1 MTRHVRLVQHNV
13 NRLSIREWGL
23 PAVLYN
29 GRAWQSERRRTIS
42 VIVRRGDKAFVET
55 RPYEF
60 VFSTDEQWMPK
71 AWAEAMNEY
80 AEQWPESAP
89 RLIKI
94 KHYRN
99 PKRTVYVP

>member
-1 MTRHVRLVQHNV
+1 MTRPIRLVQHNV

-23 PAVLYN
+23 PT
-29 GRAWQSERRRTIS
+29 GGFIGTSWRSEHRRTIS
-42 VIVRRGDKAFVET
+42 VIIRRGDKAFVET
-55 RPYEF
+55 RPLEF
-60 VFSTDEQWMPK
+60 VFNTDGQWMPK
-71 AWAEAMNEY
+71 AWVLAMNEY

-99 PKRTVYVP
+99 PKRTVYIP

>member
-1 MTRHVRLVQHNV
+1 MTRPVRLVQHNV

-23 PAVLYN
+23 PT
-29 GRAWQSERRRTIS
+29 GGFIGTSWRSEHRRTIS
-42 VIVRRGDKAFVET
+42 VIVLRGDKAFVEA
-55 RPYEF
+55 RPLEF
-60 VFSTDEQWMPK
+60 VFNTDEQWMPK
-71 AWAEAMNEY
+71 SWALAMNEY
-80 AEQWPESAP
+80 AEQWPDSAP

>member
-1 MTRHVRLVQHNV
+1 MTRPVRLVQHNV

-23 PAVLYN
+23 PT
-29 GRAWQSERRRTIS
+29 GGFIGTSWRSERRRTIS
-42 VIVRRGDKAFVET
+42 VIVRRGDKVFVET

-60 VFSTDEQWMPK
+60 VFSTDEQWIPK
-71 AWAEAMNEY
+71 AWVEAMNEY
-80 AEQWPESAP
+80 AEQWPDSAP